1 MNAGGVV
8 NLPFFCY
15 LCICM
20 EQLPALNFPPVELNI
35 RRRPDGLLQI
45 PDLVRGGYI
54 VLTPEEWVRRHL
66 IGYLISDCGVL
77 LRSII
82 TEYPV
87 LLNGTAQRADV
98 VVVDPSGKPVLLAEC
113 KAAEVKI
120 DKSVLSQAVRYN
132 SVVGARYIVL
142 TNGLRHYCYEQT
154 DEGPLPMRE
163 FPKF

>member
-35 RRRPDGLLQI
+35 RRRPDGQLQI

-54 VLTPEEWVRRHL
+54 ILTPEEWVRRHL

-87 LLNGTAQRADV
+87 SLNGTAQRADV